1 MYQQVIKFWFEE
13 ITPEMWW
20 KVDPEFDKLIVSRYL
35 ELMHQAVRG
44 ELYAWRIA
52 PQGRLAEII
61 VLDQFS
67 RNIFRNTPKAFA
79 QDPMALALAQVA
91 VEAQALRALSPVE
104 RSMLLMPFMH
114 SESKSIH
121 AVAER
126 LFHKFTPT
134 TSYEFE
140 LKHQAVIERFGRY
153 PSRNTI
159 LGRVSTDDEI
169 QYMNEHGAG
178 F

>member
-13 ITPEMWW
+13 ITPDMWW
-20 KVDPEFDKLIVSRYL
+20 KVDPEFDKLIASRYL
-35 ELMHQAVRG
+35 ELMHRAVRG
-44 ELYAWRIA
+44 ELYAWRIE

-61 VLDQFS
+61 LLDQFS
-67 RNIFRNTPKAFA
+67 RNVFRNTPKAFA

-91 VEAQALRALSPVE
+91 VEAQALSALSPVE
-104 RSMLLMPFMH
+104 GSMLLMPFMH
-114 SESKSIH
+114 SESKCIH

-126 LFHKFTPT
+126 LFHEFAPK